1 MVTKTNNDIRIT
13 AGSEKRI
20 QIMHH
25 NNITTKIAVF
35 QKKEIRRTIYKKEWW
50 FSVVDVCGILTNS
63 PDSGAY
69 WRKLKQRLIEE
80 GSEVVTFCH
89 GLKLLAPDGKMRETD
104 CADTEGMFR
113 IIQSIPSPKAEPLK
127 RWLAKVGYERVQ
139 EIENPEL
146 ATKRT
151 RILYKLKGYSDD
163 WIEKRMRGIA
173 IREELT
179 DEWQKRG
186 AQEQRDY
193 EILTAE
199 ISKATFGITP
209 GEYKKLKR
217 LERQNLRDHMN
228 DLELIFTMLGERAT
242 TEIHRTE
249 NSRGVPK
256 LKSDAKAGG
265 DIAGGARR
273 KLEKKLVKSIVS
285 KENYLK
291 KPEKQKRLTP

>member
-1 MVTKTNNDIRIT
+1 MDN
-13 AGSEKRI
+13 
-20 QIMHH
+20 
-25 NNITTKIAVF
+25 TKIAIF
-35 QKKEIRRTIYKKEWW
+35 KGKKIRRIIYQNEWW
-50 FSVVDVCGILTNS
+50 FSVVDIIEALTGTDR
-63 PDSGAY
+63 PRKY
-69 WRKLKQRLIEE
+69 WNDLKKKLTEE
-80 GSEVVTFCH
+80 GYHEVSEKI
-89 GLKLLAPDGKMRETD
+89 GQLKMEASDGKKYHTD
-104 CADTEGMFR
+104 CADTETVFR
-113 IIQSIPSPKAEPLK
+113 IIQSIPSPKAEPFK

-139 EIENPEL
+139 EIENPEI

-209 GEYKKLKR
+209 SEYKKLKR

-249 NSRGVPK
+249 DSKGVSK
-256 LKSDAKAGG
+256 LQKDAKAGG

-273 KLEKKLVKSIVS
+273 KLEKRLRKSIVS

-291 KPEKQKRLTP
+291 KPEKQKRLKG